1 MGFLKKIIKPF
12 KKISSF
18 AGKVVKGAE
27 SGGLLGAAGAF
38 VKNLGGSSKKK
49 KKPAA
54 KDTYKNGVPSGP
66 TSKLDLRF
74 QTDRF
79 QMV

>member
-1 MGFLKKIIKPF
+1 MGFLQKVIKPF
-12 KKISSF
+12 KKIASF
-18 AGKVVKGAE
+18 AGKVVKGAQ
-27 SGGLLGAAGAF
+27 SGGLIGAGAAF

-54 KDTYKNGVPSGP
+54 KEVYKNGVPSGAA
-66 TSKLDLRF
+66 SGSGVRF